1 MEACPQNRA
10 QRALVLPR
18 KAMGAAALSLLA
30 LVNAPAHS
38 APLSPEQT
46 KKIAVDA
53 YIYGYALMTSDITG
67 RAFTNTIAPSA
78 ATFQAPVNQLV
89 NMPKYAPAN
98 YKGVTAP
105 NADTL
110 YTAAVLDVKKEPML
124 LSYPDMKD
132 RYFLFPIYSQYTDVI
147 GAPGKRT
154 LGSGAQTIAIV
165 GPGWKGKLPAGV
177 TQVVKSPTNS
187 AFLIGRVYADGTAA
201 DFAEVNAEQKEF
213 KLVPLSA
220 YGKAYTPPAGSV
232 DPSAPSVKDKVRDL
246 IAAMDVQTY
255 FNALTKSMVQNPPAK
270 ADGPI
275 LKEMAE
281 IGIVP
286 GRPFEMSKLSSEQQ
300 AALADVVKVATA
312 KIQEQTKAGN
322 QVVNGWLLTTGTGS
336 YGTNYLWRAAVAN
349 FAWGAN
355 LTQDAIYPS
364 IQNDDTGAPLVGSNT
379 YTVHFAKGEAPPA
392 AGFWSI
398 TMYDSSYYF
407 YPNAQNKQ
415 TLSLRDKPV
424 FNPDG
429 SLDLYFSNVKPA
441 NAPEANWLPAPP
453 DSILGAQLLGFQHHG
468 KSLER
473 AAERIRHLV
482 DIVLHDGR
490 PCVGAHVEGLVEREA
505 HRHRAWNVAF
515 RDLLFVDE
523 ERGCSAL
530 ADAAARILEGH
541 AHHMMAG

>member
-1 MEACPQNRA
+1 MRIPFIPTGLAALTQVRRKSRA
-10 QRALVLPR
+10 PSALILPGR
-18 KAMGAAALSLLA
+18 AMGAAALSLLA

-38 APLSPEQT
+38 APLSPQQT
-46 KKIAVDA
+46 QKIAVDA
-53 YIYGYALMTSDITG
+53 YIYGYALMTTDITG
-67 RAFTNTIAPSA
+67 RAFINTVAPSPG
-78 ATFQAPVNQLV
+78 TLQAPINQLV
-89 NMPKYAPAN
+89 NIPRYPPAN

-110 YTAAVLDVKKEPML
+110 YTAANLDLKKEPVL
-124 LSYPDMKD
+124 LSYPDMKG

-154 LGSGAQTIAIV
+154 LGTGPQTIAIV
-165 GPGWKGKLPAGV
+165 GPGWKGKLPAAV

-187 AFLIGRVYADGTAA
+187 AFIIGRVYADGTAA
-201 DFAEVNAEQKEF
+201 DFAEVNAAQKEF

-220 YGKAYTPPAGSV
+220 YGNAYTPPEGTV
-232 DPSAPSVKDKVRDL
+232 DASAPSVKDKVRDL

-255 FNALTKSMVQNPPAK
+255 FNAMTKSMVQNPPAK
-270 ADGPI
+270 ADGPM

-286 GRPFEMSKLSSEQQ
+286 GQPFEMSKLSSEQQ
-300 AALADVVKVATA
+300 AALADVVKVATE

-349 FAWGAN
+349 FGFGAN
-355 LTQDAIYPS
+355 LTKDAIYPS
-364 IQNDDTGAPLVGSNT
+364 TKNDNSGAPLVGTNT
-379 YTVHFAKGEAPPA
+379 YTVHFPKGETPPA
-392 AGFWSI
+392 SGFWSI

-441 NAPEANWLPAPP
+441 NVPEANWLPAPP
-453 DSILGAQLLGFQHHG
+453 DNFALMMRMYWPQERAPSILNGTWTPPPVTKA
-468 KSLER
+468 S
-473 AAERIRHLV
+473 
-482 DIVLHDGR
+482 
-490 PCVGAHVEGLVEREA
+490 
-505 HRHRAWNVAF
+505 
-515 RDLLFVDE
+515 
-523 ERGCSAL
+523 ST
-530 ADAAARILEGH
+530 
-541 AHHMMAG
+541 